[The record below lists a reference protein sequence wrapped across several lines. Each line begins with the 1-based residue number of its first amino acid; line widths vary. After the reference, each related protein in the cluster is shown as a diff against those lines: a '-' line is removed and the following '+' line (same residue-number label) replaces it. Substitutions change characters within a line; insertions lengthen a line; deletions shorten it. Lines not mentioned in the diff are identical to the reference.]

1 MRIHSVTISDDV
13 YTRTSDIDIVIHLKF
28 LFGSDGFEVAYNYGA
43 WSTTFTRA
51 KPNEQ
56 KRNNEPAQD
65 ATK

>member
-51 KPNEQ
+51 KPNE
-56 KRNNEPAQD
+56 
-65 ATK
+65 